1 MKEYIPPVGQDKLK
15 DFFKNII
22 DSNRLG
28 HAYIFE
34 GEKGIGK
41 KTMAEYFSLL
51 VMCEDHTPC
60 FKCNKCMCTV
70 SRSNPDIVYVDK
82 GDKAIINVDKIRDVI
97 KEIYIRP
104 KLSKRRIFIIDE
116 AHLMNDASQN
126 ALLKVIEN
134 PPEYAIFVL
143 LTENKN
149 MLLQT
154 VRSRSMII
162 KIPPLKN
169 EEIIKISDKKS
180 QIGTLY
186 AKGNPGK
193 YLKLIDDEEF
203 SYIREEFFREITK
216 LFSKDEYGVYG
227 ILDFFLKYEE
237 RKESMFEFLISFFE
251 DIMIKKN
258 KINLALTNGD
268 KISLFDKLCAGI
280 SNKTSVNL
288 LSVVLDADREAAK
301 YTSFSIS
308 MQAMLV
314 RLWEEIHG

>member
-1 MKEYIPPVGQDKLK
+1 MKEYICPVGQDKLK
-15 DFFKNII
+15 SFFENII
-22 DSNRLG
+22 KSDHLG

-34 GEKGIGK
+34 GEKGTGK

-51 VMCEDHTPC
+51 VMCDDHIPC
-60 FKCNKCMCTV
+60 LKCNKCMCTI
-70 SRSNPDIVYVDK
+70 SRTNPDIVYVDK
-82 GDKAIINVDKIRDVI
+82 GDKAIIGVDKIRDVI
-97 KEIYIRP
+97 KEAYIRP
-104 KLSKRRIFIIDE
+104 KLSDKRIFIIDE

-134 PPEYAIFVL
+134 PPEYAIFVF
-143 LTENKN
+143 LTESKN

-162 KIPPLKN
+162 KIPPLSN

-180 QIGTLY
+180 QIGVMY
-186 AKGNPGK
+186 AKGNPGR
-193 YLKLIDDEEF
+193 YLELLDDEEF

-216 LFSKDEYGVYG
+216 LFSEDEYSVYK

-237 RKESMFEFLISFFE
+237 KKESLFQFLVSFFE
-251 DIMIKKN
+251 DIMLKKN
-258 KINLALTNGD
+258 KISLTLTNED
-268 KISLFDKLCAGI
+268 KKPLIEKISAGI
-280 SNKTSVNL
+280 TNKTSINL
-288 LSVVLDADREAAK
+288 LSVVLDAEREAAK

-314 RLWEEIHG
+314 RLWEEIHD